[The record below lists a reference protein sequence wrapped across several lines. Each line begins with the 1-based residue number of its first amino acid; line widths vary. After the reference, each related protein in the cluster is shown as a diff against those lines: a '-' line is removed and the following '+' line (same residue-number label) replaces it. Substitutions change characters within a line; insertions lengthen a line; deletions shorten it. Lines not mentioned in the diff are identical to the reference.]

1 MSIIASL
8 FRRTIPQPPRQTN
21 EYNYVYARLDRT
33 VCYYCGNSARAFDH
47 VLPISIARLL
57 PYFKFSSEL
66 LQLVPCCTR
75 CNSIASNR
83 FFTSLAAKR
92 QFVRQRIN
100 ELSIRA
106 RYAKIMDE
114 LYVALR
120 R

>member
-1 MSIIASL
+1 MSILTL
-8 FRRTIPQPPRQTN
+8 FKRTFPQPPRQTN

-33 VCYYCGNSARAFDH
+33 VCYYCGSSARAFDH

-57 PYFKFSSEL
+57 PYFEFSSEL

-83 FFTSLAAKR
+83 FFVSLAAKR
-92 QFVRQRIN
+92 SFIRQRIN

-106 RYAKIMDE
+106 RYAKVMDE
-114 LYVALR
+114 LDEALR